1 MKTKIILSLISILFI
16 FACTTANTASQ
27 NNKPGKVKTDIA
39 AKLLN
44 TSWELTEING
54 QEPDFGVAYSSKPVI
69 TIEFKDHGMNGRSV
83 VNGYFSSYKINDDNI
98 NFGGIGATRMG
109 GPKEFMDLEY
119 KYFNILDKVN
129 KVELPD
135 ENTLILKSN
144 TDTLKFTKK

>member
-27 NNKPGKVKTDIA
+27 NNKPGKVK
-39 AKLLN
+39 
-44 TSWELTEING
+44 ING
-54 QEPDFGVAYSSKPVI
+54 QEPDFGVAYSLKPVI
-69 TIEFKDHGMNGRSV
+69 TIEFKDNGMNGRSV

>member
-69 TIEFKDHGMNGRSV
+69 TIEFKDNGMNGRSV
-83 VNGYFSSYKINDDNI
+83 VNGYFSSYKINGDNI
-98 NFGGIGATRMG
+98 SFGGIGVTRMG

>member
-54 QEPDFGVAYSSKPVI
+54 
-69 TIEFKDHGMNGRSV
+69 HSV
-83 VNGYFSSYKINDDNI
+83 VNGYFSSYKINGDNI
-98 NFGGIGATRMG
+98 SFGGIGATKMG

-119 KYFNILDKVN
+119 KYFNILDKIN